1 MDKRTPLANWHEQN
15 GGKMVSFAGFYMPI
29 QYDKGIIFEHEHVR
43 QQAGLFD
50 VSHMGEFSL
59 EGKDALENINR
70 LVTNDFSDLEIGYI
84 RYGVLVYE
92 NGCAVD
98 DVLIYACDKNKYL
111 WVVNASN
118 IDKDYAY
125 IKEHLKG
132 DVTFKNLSDD
142 YGEIALQGP
151 KSEIILR
158 KLTDQIPSDYYS
170 FKQNVLI
177 KDMNCI
183 VSRTGYTGED
193 GFELYVSSTDTEK
206 LWTLLVE
213 TGQEDGCV
221 PCGLGARD
229 TLRLEAAMPLYG
241 HELSENITPLEA
253 SLSRFVKLDK
263 SNFIAQSAL
272 EKPIL
277 RRRIALEMVDRGIAR
292 EGYKVFH
299 QGQEVGFITSGTH
312 SPTLNKA
319 IALALV
325 KQEVFKESEFE
336 VEVRNK
342 LIKAI
347 KVKIPFY
354 KRGESK

>member
-1 MDKRTPLANWHEQN
+1 MDKRTPLANWHEHN

-70 LVTNDFSDLEIGYI
+70 LVTNDFSGLEIGYI

-206 LWTLLVE
+206 LWTLLLE

-325 KQEVFKESEFE
+325 KQEVFKDSEFE